1 MKLAPKTH
9 RGDFTRNIEV
19 ATGFT
24 LIELLVVIA
33 IVAILAGL
41 LLPVLNS
48 AKASARRA
56 TCMSNLRQI
65 NLGVRMY
72 CDESN
77 DKAPDRRVRVSR
89 PYTAYKELMKHYVG
103 LRGTSS
109 ARDKLFA
116 CPADVFYY
124 DYVIGHHPGPA
135 VGYVSGSLCTQ
146 PSTDYSSYGFN
157 GGNQFG
163 RTNVVRPGI
172 AGLSLSSVKHPART
186 VLVTE
191 LPAIIPFS
199 WHQPKRPL
207 SNPRNCMFND
217 AMNVVSFV
225 DGHVS
230 YIRMY
235 WKTEWPP
242 TLCAGDYNPPAGY
255 DYQWSGD

>member
-1 MKLAPKTH
+1 
-9 RGDFTRNIEV
+9 
-19 ATGFT
+19 
-24 LIELLVVIA
+24 
-33 IVAILAGL
+33 
-41 LLPVLNS
+41 
-48 AKASARRA
+48 
-56 TCMSNLRQI
+56 MSNLRQI

-186 VLVTE
+186 VLRRGPDAHYRNGRRVIQERRSRDIHLLSTRIHRNAC
-191 LPAIIPFS
+191 LPWGES
-199 WHQPKRPL
+199 
-207 SNPRNCMFND
+207 
-217 AMNVVSFV
+217 
-225 DGHVS
+225 
-230 YIRMY
+230 
-235 WKTEWPP
+235 E
-242 TLCAGDYNPPAGY
+242 
-255 DYQWSGD
+255 